1 MAANINRRKI
11 NNKVREGSRLATVIL
26 YILAVFVI
34 FITIYPMYYVLI
46 LSVSEPSA
54 ALSMQVYTVPKG
66 FTLISYKLIISNVEM
81 WRAMGNTIF
90 YAACTTVLM
99 LVTSFLGAFPLTFKA
114 LLGRKYINTYLLI
127 TMFFSGGMIPGF
139 LVIMRLGMYDKPT
152 SLIIPACFSVWNI
165 ILVKAYLST
174 VPESL
179 REAAEIDGASIYT
192 MLLHIYIPLAT
203 PILAVV
209 AVYTVVGVWN
219 SWFSAM
225 IYLPSYTWQPLQL
238 FLRRM
243 LITTQTPAAVL
254 PEEAVAEASRQ
265 RIAYAQL
272 KYAMIIFSSLPVLF
286 TYPFFQKYFMKGIML
301 GSLKE

>member
-1 MAANINRRKI
+1 
-11 NNKVREGSRLATVIL
+11 
-26 YILAVFVI
+26 
-34 FITIYPMYYVLI
+34 
-46 LSVSEPSA
+46 
-54 ALSMQVYTVPKG
+54 
-66 FTLISYKLIISNVEM
+66 
-81 WRAMGNTIF
+81 
-90 YAACTTVLM
+90 
-99 LVTSFLGAFPLTFKA
+99 
-114 LLGRKYINTYLLI
+114 
-127 TMFFSGGMIPGF
+127 
-139 LVIMRLGMYDKPT
+139 
-152 SLIIPACFSVWNI
+152 VWNI

-174 VPESL
+174 IPETL

-192 MLLHIYIPLAT
+192 MLLRIYIPLAT

-219 SWFSAM
+219 SWFGAM
-225 IYLPSYTWQPLQL
+225 IYLPTRTWQPLQL

-243 LITTQTPAAVL
+243 LVTAQIPAAVMSQEAA
-254 PEEAVAEASRQ
+254 EEAARQ

>member
-1 MAANINRRKI
+1 MVIH
-11 NNKVREGSRLATVIL
+11 NKVREGSRIATVIM
-26 YILAVFVI
+26 YILAVLVI
-34 FITIYPMYYVLI
+34 LITVYPMYYVLI
-46 LSVSEPSA
+46 LSLSEPIA
-54 ALSMQVYTVPKG
+54 ALSMQVYTIPKG
-66 FTLISYKLIISNVEM
+66 FTLTAYKLIVSNIEM
-81 WRAMGNTIF
+81 WQAMGNTVMYVLF
-90 YAACTTVLM
+90 TTLLM
-99 LVTSFLGAFPLTFKA
+99 LITSFLGAFPLTFKA
-114 LLGRKYINTYLLI
+114 LIGRKFVNTYFLI

-139 LVIMRLGMYDKPT
+139 LLIMKLGMYDKP
-152 SLIIPACFSVWNI
+152 SSIIIPACFSVWNI

-174 VPESL
+174 VPETL

-192 MLLHIYIPLAT
+192 MLLRIYIPLAT

-219 SWFSAM
+219 SWFGAM
-225 IYLPSYTWQPLQL
+225 IYLPSRTWQPLQL

-243 LITTQTPAAVL
+243 LVTSQIPAAAMS
-254 PEEAVAEASRQ
+254 EEAVAEAARQ

>member
-1 MAANINRRKI
+1 
-11 NNKVREGSRLATVIL
+11 
-26 YILAVFVI
+26 
-34 FITIYPMYYVLI
+34 
-46 LSVSEPSA
+46 
-54 ALSMQVYTVPKG
+54 
-66 FTLISYKLIISNVEM
+66 
-81 WRAMGNTIF
+81 MGNTVF

-99 LVTSFLGAFPLTFKA
+99 LITSFLGAFPLTFKA
-114 LLGRKYINTYLLI
+114 LLGRKYVNTYLLI

-139 LVIMRLGMYDKPT
+139 LLIMRLGLYDKPA

-179 REAAEIDGASIYT
+179 REAAEIDGASIYR
-192 MLLHIYIPLAT
+192 MLLSIYIPLAT

-225 IYLPSYTWQPLQL
+225 IYLPSLKWQPLQL

-243 LITTQTPAAVL
+243 LVTATTPAAMMS
-254 PEEAVAEASRQ
+254 EEAAAEASRQ